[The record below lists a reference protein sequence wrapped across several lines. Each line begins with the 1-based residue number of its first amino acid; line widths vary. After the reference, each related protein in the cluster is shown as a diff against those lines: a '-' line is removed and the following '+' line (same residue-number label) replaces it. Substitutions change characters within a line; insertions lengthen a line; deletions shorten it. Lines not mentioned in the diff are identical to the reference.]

1 MVKKRNRIRLLKLK
15 EEKDKENLNM
25 MNSLDIVG
33 EIKKKEFSKTQHYL
47 RFFPKME
54 K

>member
-33 EIKKKEFSKTQHYL
+33 EVKKKEFSKTQNYL